1 MLEDKIWRVQYSSEY
16 TFFTTP
22 EGKQGAAV
30 LGMDFQ
36 SVEFEEKMK
45 KSAANYGN
53 EAVNLGM
60 QSKHYKNVDFL

>member
-36 SVEFEEKMK
+36 SVEFEENMK
-45 KSAANYGN
+45 RSAAKYGK

-60 QSKHYKNVDFL
+60 QSKHFKNVDLC